1 MPYSGSYNEVVEQGQ
16 REVDR
21 GYEPELKPLGVNI
34 ADYDVIAVGHA
45 GLGTAL
51 SVMGGVLNIV
61 LAFSVVTILFK
72 RILMDLGGSDGVAS
86 LTIIWYAQGLF
97 GGLFRGYINGVAS
110 VVSYSVYYFLKCR
123 GIVAEA
129 GDSGKL
135 EMGGEHGVSAK

>member
-1 MPYSGSYNEVVEQGQ
+1 MPYSDSYNEVVEQGQ

-21 GYEPELKPLGVNI
+21 SYEPEFKLLGVNI
-34 ADYDVIAVGHA
+34 TDYDVIAVGHA

-61 LAFSVVTILFK
+61 LAFSVVTILFN
-72 RILMDLGGSDGVAS
+72 RILMDLGGSD
-86 LTIIWYAQGLF
+86 
-97 GGLFRGYINGVAS
+97 GVAS
-110 VVSYSVYYFLKCR
+110 VVSYSVYYFLKYR